1 MGWVNSNR
9 KQYLTCDI
17 LRLLKQTVQSAC
29 FFNSVWPLFPSFRR
43 SWALCKPWPCGER
56 RVGYAL
62 YMDRWGRAHVE
73 EERMMGMEFAVKVEG
88 ACPACSQRCPFVELE
103 RVDLFENNAETMH
116 VFRCVHRDECR
127 YAFEKSQMLER
138 DKP

>member
-1 MGWVNSNR
+1 
-9 KQYLTCDI
+9 
-17 LRLLKQTVQSAC
+17 
-29 FFNSVWPLFPSFRR
+29 
-43 SWALCKPWPCGER
+43 
-56 RVGYAL
+56 
-62 YMDRWGRAHVE
+62 
-73 EERMMGMEFAVKVEG
+73 MGMEFTVKVEC

-103 RVDLFENNAETMH
+103 RVDLFENNAEVMH